1 MSSLYAGIF
10 KLFCYILG
18 ESVPPFPINI
28 AARETVGDLKDEI
41 LKKSQPILGN
51 VAAAQLK
58 LWKV

>member
-1 MSSLYAGIF
+1 MSSGSI

-28 AARETVGDLKDEI
+28 AATETVGDLKDEI
-41 LKKSQPILGN
+41 LKKNRPILGN